1 MEMSCYINWNHYH
14 NICDFHTTQT
24 LYIYAS
30 KGKANNMP
38 GRHLL
43 LSHLLCIMCEWD
55 SPSSIF
61 CKIRIVCVCV
71 HDGKWLR
78 GYLLCNRKHNAIYTY
93 MDVKCKG
100 ICKICCCYSNVCNVI
115 KASRRKCI
123 SIFAHIDACKI
134 YCNKCILYFI
144 KHFTFIVY
152 NVERDSRQERY
163 EKKNCIRILF
173 IF

>member
-1 MEMSCYINWNHYH
+1 MTFTPPKPYTYVRAKARQTTCQEGIYSC
-14 NICDFHTTQT
+14 HT
-24 LYIYAS
+24 YYAS
-30 KGKANNMP
+30 CVNEI
-38 GRHLL
+38 LL
-43 LSHLLCIMCEWD
+43 LAYFVKYVL
-55 SPSSIF
+55 
-61 CKIRIVCVCV
+61 CVCV